1 MWDGEWMLLGLFFC
15 GLHIFLYFCPLL
27 TIMDMKSTIARVCL
41 IALTLWFAG
50 QAVEAQK
57 LSPVGFGWSRNSV
70 NTTVFRNNSLTTH
83 GNIQYIAYYD
93 AEGFLTLGKRP
104 VDTQDWTVERT
115 QYKGNCRDAH
125 NVISIGVDGKGYLHV
140 SFDHHNNP
148 LRYCRSVAPGSLV
161 LGEMMPMTGVDERD
175 VTYPEFYNLEDGDLL
190 FAYRSGGSGRGNLVM
205 NRYDVETGK
214 WSRVQNV
221 LIDGEGK
228 RNAYWQLYVD
238 AKGTIHVSWVWR
250 ETPDVATNHD
260 LCYAQSTDGGR
271 TWKKSTGEVY
281 TLPITMA
288 NAEIACQIPQR
299 SELIN
304 QTSMTADAKGLP
316 YIAIYWRDADSQV
329 PQYRLVWHDGKEWK
343 QEQVSHRKTPFSLS
357 GGGTKCIPIAR
368 PRLAIREENG
378 RKEAYYIFRDV
389 ERGSRVSMAYTS
401 DLGRKSWEVKDLT
414 NFSVEAWEPSHDTE
428 LWKNHNR
435 LDIYVQCA
443 YQGDGEQSVAV
454 DARPV
459 YVLTVDE

>member
-1 MWDGEWMLLGLFFC
+1 
-15 GLHIFLYFCPLL
+15 
-27 TIMDMKSTIARVCL
+27 MKSTIARVCL

-299 SELIN
+299 RELIN

>member
-1 MWDGEWMLLGLFFC
+1 
-15 GLHIFLYFCPLL
+15 
-27 TIMDMKSTIARVCL
+27 
-41 IALTLWFAG
+41 
-50 QAVEAQK
+50 
-57 LSPVGFGWSRNSV
+57 
-70 NTTVFRNNSLTTH
+70 
-83 GNIQYIAYYD
+83 
-93 AEGFLTLGKRP
+93 
-104 VDTQDWTVERT
+104 
-115 QYKGNCRDAH
+115 
-125 NVISIGVDGKGYLHV
+125 
-140 SFDHHNNP
+140 
-148 LRYCRSVAPGSLV
+148 LRYCRAVAPGSLE

-175 VTYPEFYNLEDGDLL
+175 VTYPEFYNLEGGDLL

-214 WSRVQNV
+214 WSRVQDV
-221 LIDGEGK
+221 LIDGERK

-260 LCYAQSTDGGR
+260 LCYARSTDGGR
-271 TWKKSTGEVY
+271 TWTKSTGEAY

-288 NAEIACQIPQR
+288 NAEIACSIPQR

-428 LWKNHNR
+428 LWKHHNR

-443 YQGDGEQSVAV
+443 YQGDGEQSVQV

-459 YVLTVDE
+459 YVLTVEE

>member
-1 MWDGEWMLLGLFFC
+1 MLLGRFFC

-27 TIMDMKSTIARVCL
+27 TIMDMKSIIARVCL

-281 TLPITMA
+281 ALPITMA

-401 DLGRKSWEVKDLT
+401 DLGRKSWEVKDLI

>member
-1 MWDGEWMLLGLFFC
+1 MWGGEWMLLGLFFC

-115 QYKGNCRDAH
+115 LYKGNCRDAH

-281 TLPITMA
+281 ALPITMA

-329 PQYRLVWHDGKEWK
+329 PQYRLVWHDGKEWN

>member
-1 MWDGEWMLLGLFFC
+1 MWGGECMLLGLFFC
-15 GLHIFLYFCPLL
+15 GLHIFLYFCPLQ

>member
-1 MWDGEWMLLGLFFC
+1 MKK
-15 GLHIFLYFCPLL
+15 
-27 TIMDMKSTIARVCL
+27 TITRMCFL
-41 IALTLWFAG
+41 IASLALVG
-50 QAVEAQK
+50 QNIYAQK

-83 GNIQYIAYYD
+83 GNTQYIAYYD
-93 AEGFLTLGKRP
+93 AEGYLTLGKRP
-104 VDTQDWTVERT
+104 VGTEDWTMQRT

-125 NVISIGVDGKGYLHV
+125 NVISIGVDGEGYLHV

-148 LRYCRSVAPGSLV
+148 LRYCRATEPGSLQ
-161 LGEMMPMTGVDERD
+161 LGEMQPMTGVDERD
-175 VTYPEFYNLEDGDLL
+175 VTYPEFYNLDGGDLL

-205 NRYDVETGK
+205 NRYDVNSRK
-214 WSRVQNV
+214 WNRVQDV
-221 LIDGEGK
+221 LIDGERK

-260 LCYAQSTDGGR
+260 LCYARSTDGGR
-271 TWKKSTGEVY
+271 TWQKSTGEVY

-304 QTSMTADAKGLP
+304 QTSMTADANGRP
-316 YIAIYWRDADSQV
+316 YIATYWRNADSQV
-329 PQYRLVWHDGKEWK
+329 PQYRLVWHDGKAWQ
-343 QEQVSHRKTPFSLS
+343 QEQVSRRTTPFSLS

-368 PRLAIREENG
+368 PRLAIREVDG
-378 RKEAYYIFRDV
+378 RKEAYYIYRDV
-389 ERGSRVSMAYTS
+389 ERGSRVSMAYTT
-401 DLGRKSWEVKDLT
+401 DLGRKPWQVEDLT

-428 LWKNHNR
+428 LWKHHNR

-459 YVLTVDE
+459 YVLTVEK

>member
-27 TIMDMKSTIARVCL
+27 TIMDMKSIIARVCL

-281 TLPITMA
+281 ALPITMA

>member
-1 MWDGEWMLLGLFFC
+1 MWGGEWMLLGLFFC

-104 VDTQDWTVERT
+104 VDTQNWTVERT

-435 LDIYVQCA
+435 LDIYIQCA

>member
-1 MWDGEWMLLGLFFC
+1 MKRTFAQILFC
-15 GLHIFLYFCPLL
+15 VG
-27 TIMDMKSTIARVCL
+27 
-41 IALTLWFAG
+41 IALA
-50 QAVEAQK
+50 ARAQL

-83 GNIQYIAYYD
+83 GDTQYIAYYD
-93 AEGFLTLGKRP
+93 AEGFLTLGKRL
-104 VDTQDWTVERT
+104 VNGGAWTIQRT

-148 LRYCRSVAPGSLV
+148 LRYCRSVEPGSLV
-161 LGEMMPMTGVDERD
+161 LDTLMPMTGVDERD
-175 VTYPEFYNLEDGDLL
+175 VTYPEFYNLDGGDLL

-205 NRYDVETGK
+205 NRYDVEAGK
-214 WSRVQNV
+214 WERVQDV
-221 LIDGEGK
+221 LIDGERK

-260 LCYAQSTDGGR
+260 LCYARSADGGR
-271 TWKKSTGEVY
+271 TWTNSKGEVY
-281 TLPITMA
+281 TLPIRMS

-304 QTSMTADAKGLP
+304 QTSMTADAAGNP
-316 YIAIYWRDADSQV
+316 YIATYWRDANSQV
-329 PQYRLVWHDGKEWK
+329 PQYRLVWHDGKAWK
-343 QEQVSHRKTPFSLS
+343 QEQVGQRKTPFSLS

-368 PRLAIREENG
+368 PRLAIREVEN
-378 RKEAYYIFRDV
+378 RKEAFYVYRDV
-389 ERGSRVSMAYTS
+389 ERGSRVSMAYTT
-401 DLGRKSWEVKDLT
+401 DLGNKPWVIEDLT

-428 LWKNHNR
+428 LWKRHNR

-459 YVLTVDE
+459 YVLTVK

>member
-1 MWDGEWMLLGLFFC
+1 MWGGEWMLLGLFFC

-41 IALTLWFAG
+41 IALTLWFA

-329 PQYRLVWHDGKEWK
+329 PQYRLVWHDGKVWK

-443 YQGDGEQSVAV
+443 YQGDGEQSVTV

>member
-1 MWDGEWMLLGLFFC
+1 MNRK
-15 GLHIFLYFCPLL
+15 IVQ
-27 TIMDMKSTIARVCL
+27 ICL
-41 IALTLWFAG
+41 AIALMSVSAL
-50 QAVEAQK
+50 QVEAQR

-83 GNIQYIAYYD
+83 GDMQYIAYYD

-104 VDTQDWTVERT
+104 VGTSDWMVQRT
-115 QYKGNCRDAH
+115 QYKGNCQDAH
-125 NVISIGVDGKGYLHV
+125 NVISIGVDGEGYLHV

-148 LRYCRSVAPGSLV
+148 LRYCRSVFPGSLELDSLV
-161 LGEMMPMTGVDERD
+161 AMTGVDERD
-175 VTYPEFYNLEDGDLL
+175 VTYPEFYNLEGGDLL

-205 NRYDVETGK
+205 NRYDVKNRK
-214 WSRVQNV
+214 WSRVQDV
-221 LIDGEGK
+221 LIDGERV

-238 AKGTIHVSWVWR
+238 AKGVIHVSWVWR

-260 LCYAQSTDGGR
+260 LCYARSADGGR
-271 TWKKSTGEVY
+271 TWQKSSGETY
-281 TLPITMA
+281 ALPITMA

-304 QTSMTADAKGLP
+304 QTSMTADAEGRP
-316 YIAIYWRDADSQV
+316 YIATYWRNADSQV

-343 QEQVSHRKTPFSLS
+343 QAQVSDRKTPFSLS

-368 PRLAIREENG
+368 PRLAIREVEG
-378 RKEAYYIFRDV
+378 RKEAYYIYRDV
-389 ERGSRVSMAYTS
+389 ERGSRVSMAYTT
-401 DLGRKSWEVKDLT
+401 DLGRKPWQTKDLT
-414 NFSVEAWEPSHDTE
+414 EFSVEAWEPSHDTE
-428 LWKNHNR
+428 LWKNRNQ

-459 YVLTVDE
+459 YVLTVEGIE

>member
-1 MWDGEWMLLGLFFC
+1 MWGGEWMLLGLFFC

>member
-281 TLPITMA
+281 ALPITMA

>member
-1 MWDGEWMLLGLFFC
+1 
-15 GLHIFLYFCPLL
+15 
-27 TIMDMKSTIARVCL
+27 MKSTIARVCL